1 MKIKKWYQILTTVS
15 PSGTDGDINA
25 EVCVMINGRLEF
37 RRGKI
42 FTESATVEQ
51 IREWFS
57 AIQTEATQC
66 VTFELGSEI

>member
-15 PSGTDGDINA
+15 PSRTNGDIVA
-25 EVCVMINGRLEF
+25 EVCVMIDGGLEF
-37 RRGKI
+37 RRAKT
-42 FTESATVEQ
+42 FVESATVEQ

-57 AIQTEATQC
+57 VIQTEATQY